1 MEKND
6 NGRLGKWALTLGDYV
21 LLHAS
26 FLLALKIQGSR
37 VDDPFLIY
45 FVSLAGIVTFYLFDL
60 YSDCRRKRIKQLLYP
75 LMIALFIFQIFIQV
89 AGSFEKSFLFLQNHQ
104 LLLVAFVAQ
113 CILII
118 AFRLAV
124 WYIAFLN
131 TGKNNVLIIAKD
143 EDESLHMANK
153 FLNHTEGWFNVEGF
167 LSAENTRQLEK
178 HLSNI
183 DSVVIGS
190 GLPKAITDDIMSKC
204 TEKGK
209 EILIVPEMYELFI
222 SVAKT
227 QQIDDMLVFSIQPP
241 KMSKS
246 SLLAKRI
253 FDITVALTI
262 LILTSPIFLLFSIL
276 IPATSRGP
284 AFYKQERIGLRGER
298 YNIYKFRSMKQDAEK
313 LTGPTLAIDHDPRI
327 TKVGHLLRA
336 TRIDELPQI
345 INVLKGEMSI
355 VGPRPEREFFIH
367 QFTRQ
372 VPNYLYRLTVKPGI
386 TGLAQVLGN
395 YTTTVEDKLR
405 YDLMYVR
412 NYSLT
417 MDIKILLQT
426 IRVVLQRDQAQGV
439 KTEQHKHQFRMLGT
453 K

>member
-1 MEKND
+1 MGKND
-6 NGRLGKWALTLGDYV
+6 NGRLGKWALTLGDFV
-21 LLHAS
+21 LMHAS
-26 FLLALKIQGSR
+26 FLFTLKLQGSR
-37 VDDPFLIY
+37 FDESFLIY
-45 FVSLAGIVTFYLFDL
+45 FVSLAGILTFYLFDL
-60 YSDCRRKRIKQLLYP
+60 YSDYRRKRIKHLLYP
-75 LMIALFIFQIFIQV
+75 LMISLFIFHVFLQV
-89 AGSFEKSFLFLQNHQ
+89 IGSFEKSVLFLQNHE
-104 LLLVAFVAQ
+104 LLLVAFVVQ
-113 CILII
+113 CIVIT
-118 AFRLAV
+118 AFRLSV
-124 WYIAFLN
+124 WYMALLI
-131 TGKNNVLIIAKD
+131 TGKKNVLIIAKD
-143 EDESLHMANK
+143 ENESIHLANK
-153 FLNHTEGWFNVEGF
+153 FLNHTKGWFNLAGY
-167 LSAENTRQLEK
+167 LSVDHIENLEK
-178 HLSNI
+178 HLRHI
-183 DSVVIGS
+183 DSVVIGT
-190 GLPKAITDDIMSKC
+190 GLEKSTTDDIMSLC

-209 EILIVPEMYELFI
+209 EILIVPEMYELFL
-222 SVAKT
+222 SVAQT

-246 SLLAKRI
+246 SQLAKRI
-253 FDITVALTI
+253 FDIAVALTI
-262 LILTSPIFLLFSIL
+262 LILTSPVFLLFFIL
-276 IPATSRGP
+276 IPVTSKGP
-284 AFYKQERIGLRGER
+284 AFYKQERVGFKGQR

-313 LTGPTLAIDHDPRI
+313 LTGPTLATDHDPRI

-386 TGLAQVLGN
+386 TGLAQVLGS

-426 IRVVLQRDQAQGV
+426 IRVVLQREQAQGV
-439 KTEQHKHQFRMLGT
+439 KTEQPKHQLRMLGT